1 MLRRME
7 QTVTPFEQV
16 SEALPSGYKARE
28 FRDNDREAWVEDR
41 NAERHELQHGSADE
55 WRDWEKLNP
64 PEDLFRVTV
73 EAGDDRPVAG
83 TEVGPGFFPR
93 PDGALHG
100 GVSVMR
106 AHRKKGLGSA
116 LLGVMEVEARRR
128 QAPRILAGVSASL
141 AGALEWAQQ
150 RGYREIGRRIESYVY
165 VQTFDP
171 APFTDV
177 VDRVNASGLT
187 LRSLTEVLAGRDA
200 DSAEQFWRDLYDADA
215 PMWDDVPW
223 SSPTPHIPWDK
234 FRKMMVESGKIIP
247 EATIIALDGDKIAG
261 YTSTGKS
268 GTDRGYTY
276 MTGTGRDY
284 RGRGIGTAI
293 KVAMLAGAKKT
304 GLRAM
309 LTTNDEP
316 NKAMR
321 GINAKLGYVMLPA
334 HIELEKKL

>member
-1 MLRRME
+1 MGTTDTTL
-7 QTVTPFEQV
+7 THFE
-16 SEALPSGYKARE
+16 AITAKLPSGYRARE
-28 FRDNDREAWVEDR
+28 FRDGDRETWVEDR

-64 PEDLFRVTV
+64 PDDLFRVTV
-73 EAGDDRPVAG
+73 ESGDGRPVAS
-83 TEVGPGFFPR
+83 TEIGPGFFPR

-116 LLGVMEVEARRR
+116 LLEVMEAEARRR
-128 QAPRILAGVSASL
+128 QAPRILAGVGASM
-141 AGALEWAQQ
+141 AGALEWAQK

-171 APFTDV
+171 APFTAV
-177 VDRVNASGLT
+177 VDRVNASGLK
-187 LRSLTEVLAGRDA
+187 LRSLTKVLAGRDA
-200 DSAEQFWRDLYDADA
+200 ESAEQFWRDLYDADA
-215 PMWDDVPW
+215 PMWEDVPW

-247 EATIIALDGDKIAG
+247 EATIVALDGDKIAG
-261 YTSTGKS
+261 YTSTGRS

-276 MTGTGRDY
+276 MTGTGRDS
-284 RGRGIGTAI
+284 RGRGIGTAL
-293 KVAMLAGAKKT
+293 KVAMLAGAKKA